1 MGSITTTYDL
11 PNDLTIVTA
20 TGRMKPAD
28 FQEWTASYYRGRVT
42 SLTLWDLRQAD
53 LSEIKTEDLR
63 QDAIHTRNMAAVRK
77 NGKTAIVSGDALAY
91 GLSRMLE
98 TFYEIENVPFD
109 MEVFRDIEDA
119 QQWLGMPAKGGH
131 DDYN

>member
-1 MGSITTTYDL
+1 M

-20 TGRMKPAD
+20 AGRMKPVD

-53 LSEIKTEDLR
+53 LSEIKAEDLR
-63 QDAIHTRNMAAVRK
+63 KDAIHTRNMAVVRK
-77 NGKTAIVSGDALAY
+77 GGKTAIVSGDALAY

-98 TFYEIENVPFD
+98 TFYELENVPFD
-109 MEVFRDIEDA
+109 MEVFRDVEEA
-119 QQWLGMPAKGGH
+119 KSWLGMPMEGGH
-131 DDYN
+131 GD